1 MDVNPYEVLGVRPSA
16 GSDEI
21 ELAFK
26 GRRSQY
32 HPDRY
37 AEADAETRD
46 WATEK
51 MKEVNAAY
59 GILTTPELRAQCD
72 ERWLQRVQKPAA
84 PAEEPRPPAPDFAA
98 VFLKQQW
105 TWFQDKAYARPNI
118 PRAKF
123 EGAKAGYAP
132 GVAYE
137 DVLLL
142 LDDTLFGGAREGM
155 LVTKEALYA
164 RQKFEDARYI
174 RLDDVRSV
182 DAGSSNRLM
191 VNGAKFFEGA
201 FVDQEAINLL
211 ASRLKSALKE
221 CRATPNGEGA
231 EAEAGAD
238 LDLAILHRLHR
249 RALTATREKLGDQTF
264 LIDLLID
271 QQVQSLLSIAPQ
283 VAVKARSMPTRAPGP
298 IEAEVAE
305 GLLRMFLPLHFFSL
319 SQLPDSFRKTLRPEF
334 TGFHE
339 VSDAYKDAYVASFRQ
354 SFGRPVQGS
363 DDDLLTT
370 ALMFFHRDG
379 EGPVD
384 LRMPRRQVLE
394 HMLTGIGLHPSE
406 ASRLVQ
412 RFQDLAVAWVPKLYA
427 FLADQD

>member
-1 MDVNPYEVLGVRPSA
+1 LDVNPYEVLGVRPSA
-16 GSDEI
+16 GSEEI

-59 GILTTPELRAQCD
+59 SILTTPELRAQCD
-72 ERWLQRVQKPAA
+72 ERWLRRVQKPAA
-84 PAEEPRPPAPDFAA
+84 LAEEPRPPAPDFAA
-98 VFLKQQW
+98 VFLKPEW
-105 TWFQDKAYARPNI
+105 SWFHDKVFARPNI

-123 EGAKAGYAP
+123 EGAKACYAP

-137 DVLLL
+137 NVLLL
-142 LDDTLFGGAREGM
+142 VDDTLFGGAREGM
-155 LVTKEALYA
+155 LVTKDALYA

-174 RLDDVRSV
+174 RLDGAQSV
-182 DAGSSNRLM
+182 DAGASNRLL

-201 FVDQEAINLL
+201 FVDQVAINLL
-211 ASRLKSALKE
+211 ASRLNTALKE
-221 CRATPNGEGA
+221 CQAKPKSEGFET
-231 EAEAGAD
+231 EASTD

-249 RALTATREKLGDQTF
+249 LALTATREKLGDHTF

-271 QQVQSLLSIAPQ
+271 QQVQSLLSIAPH
-283 VAVKARSMPTRAPGP
+283 VAKKARSMPKRAPGP

-305 GLLRMFLPLHFFSL
+305 GLLGMFLALHFFSL
-319 SQLPDSFRKTLRPEF
+319 SQLPDAFRKALGPEF
-334 TGFHE
+334 TGFHD

-363 DDDLLTT
+363 EEDLLAT

-394 HMLTGIGLHPSE
+394 HMLTGFGLHPSE
-406 ASRLVQ
+406 ARGLVQ
-412 RFQDLAVAWVPKLYA
+412 RFHDLTVAWVPKLYA
-427 FLADQD
+427 FLADLD